1 MPLKPKTT
9 NPKTN
14 PPETRPSFQWA
25 FHVSPQACKQLTTR
39 AKTDNAFRLTRHQVL
54 RSTDAMNI
62 NSVGC
67 IQLYFRL
74 DWACGRTCKV
84 EKGLGPLHR
93 PAFPR
98 GNKSSCGRPGA
109 CQSKAIWIN
118 GKKLNSVWCE
128 PAGKPIEMLQR
139 CLNFARQELPLCGTC
154 NYQPCAQQ
162 EEIMARMKLVPNA
175 CFKLYAFKALMGM
188 LWTWAK
194 IPT

>member
-1 MPLKPKTT
+1 MQQHPPCSVGLYTWGEAANSSTVHYVRDAVKTKNNKPQNK
-9 NPKTN
+9 
-14 PPETRPSFQWA
+14 PPGNKAFLPVA

-93 PAFPR
+93 PTFPR

-118 GKKLNSVWCE
+118 GKSWIQFGVNPQGSL
-128 PAGKPIEMLQR
+128 
-139 CLNFARQELPLCGTC
+139 
-154 NYQPCAQQ
+154 
-162 EEIMARMKLVPNA
+162 
-175 CFKLYAFKALMGM
+175 
-188 LWTWAK
+188 
-194 IPT
+194 